1 MVSKVLT
8 HYLVIIVLLLSQW
21 FTVTAMACPL
31 NESSSAMSMNMT
43 ANDDVMPCHDMSNT
57 NYQSTGIT
65 NNDMDCCDNNCHCP
79 TGASFSLL
87 LVNMQTTSAAKVSN
101 DLLDDYQ
108 FSSLTSSLK
117 QHAKPP
123 QYR

>member
-1 MVSKVLT
+1 MVSKAFT
-8 HYLVIIVLLLSQW
+8 HYLVISVLLLSQW
-21 FTVTAMACPL
+21 FTVSAMACPL
-31 NESSSAMSMNMT
+31 NKASGQMSMNMT

-57 NYQSTGIT
+57 TYQSTSNT
-65 NNDMDCCDNNCHCP
+65 NSDMNCCDNNCHCP

-101 DLLDDYQ
+101 ALLDNYQ

-123 QYR
+123 QDS